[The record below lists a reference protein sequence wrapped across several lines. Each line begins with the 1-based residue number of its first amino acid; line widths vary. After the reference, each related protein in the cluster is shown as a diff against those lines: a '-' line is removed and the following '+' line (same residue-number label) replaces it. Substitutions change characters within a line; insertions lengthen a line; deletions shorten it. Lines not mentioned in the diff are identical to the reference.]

1 MVQPCRDTAFLLSS
15 VFSLPSFPGSIH
27 FNLVKETKI
36 PWLYKLLFLQ
46 LFSTQPVETRVH
58 VNYLHSLTSCWVLRP
73 LQPGFCPHFVTH
85 ASHAAVSSDS
95 YCKSSRSLSVLS
107 LPLSIWCSHVR
118 SAFWS
123 TPAWHSMTP
132 HIPFPPAILV
142 IISDF
147 FMRFSVHPG
156 NADMAQVS
164 VLVFFLPYTSLSWSH
179 WLPWLQLPSS
189 WWLELLPGHFSISF
203 LPFSSISLCLMCI
216 ERSFLGT

>member
-85 ASHAAVSSDS
+85 ASHAAVSS
-95 YCKSSRSLSVLS
+95 VLTAN
-107 LPLSIWCSHVR
+107 PAEV
-118 SAFWS
+118 FW
-123 TPAWHSMTP
+123 
-132 HIPFPPAILV
+132 
-142 IISDF
+142 
-147 FMRFSVHPG
+147 FSVYLLAFDVAMCALPFEVLLPG
-156 NADMAQVS
+156 IPWPHT
-164 VLVFFLPYTSLSWSH
+164 FLSHLPFWLLFLISSWDFLFTLAMLIWLRFLSWSFFS
-179 WLPWLQLPSS
+179 PT
-189 WWLELLPGHFSISF
+189 LLSRGLIDYRGFSF
-203 LPFSSISLCLMCI
+203 HLADD
-216 ERSFLGT
+216 